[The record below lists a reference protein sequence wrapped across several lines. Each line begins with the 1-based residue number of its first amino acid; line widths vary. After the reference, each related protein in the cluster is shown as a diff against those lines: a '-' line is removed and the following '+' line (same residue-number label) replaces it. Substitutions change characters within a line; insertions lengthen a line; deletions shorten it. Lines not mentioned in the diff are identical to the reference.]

1 MGISARHVQ
10 MGEVPMF
17 DLTGKVAVV
26 TGGSRGLGRADCL
39 ALARAGADVVV
50 TDILLESDPDIQ
62 TTAEASQSALAQLF
76 SSHKVVYAER
86 TSAEIRAMGRRSMA
100 VKMDVTDRDQVGA
113 VFDQVKR
120 EFGSID
126 ILVNNAGT
134 LDHMGQIEDQSD
146 ELWERDL
153 RVNLTGAYNCTKAA
167 WPHMREQNWGRI
179 IFMSSVAGTLGGFGQ
194 ASYSTTKAGLNGLGK
209 SMALEGAR
217 FGITSNMIAP
227 GIIATEAFTAGNP
240 RMNERMVL
248 RTAMRSMGEPEDVAA
263 LVVFLASPGARSIP
277 VQVTHV
283 GGGIALFVY
292 CPPH

>member
-1 MGISARHVQ
+1 
-10 MGEVPMF
+10 MF
-17 DLTGKVAVV
+17 DLSGKVAVV

-39 ALARAGADVVV
+39 ALAQAGADVVV
-50 TDILLESDPDIQ
+50 TDILLESDPELQ
-62 TTAEASQSALAQLF
+62 RVAEASQSALAQLF
-76 SSHKVVYAER
+76 TSHNVVYAEH
-86 TSAEIRAMGRRSMA
+86 TSDEIRAMGRRSMA
-100 VKMDVTDRDQVGA
+100 IKMDVTDRDQVAA
-113 VFDQVKR
+113 VFAEVKR

-134 LDHMGQIEDQSD
+134 LDHVGQIEDQSD
-146 ELWERDL
+146 DLWERDL
-153 RVNLTGAYNCTKAA
+153 RGNLTGAYNCTKAA
-167 WPHMREQNWGRI
+167 WPYMRQQNWGRI

-227 GIIATEAFTAGNP
+227 GIIATEVFTAGNP

-263 LVVFLASPGARSIP
+263 LVVFLASPEARYITG
-277 VQVTHV
+277 QVIHV
-283 GGGIALFVY
+283 GGGIDLFVY
-292 CPPH
+292 